1 MHGSVVPPPS
11 DNNCN
16 MMVGLRALDEPRS
29 LSRALADLIDRS
41 NSPSITQ
48 PERLLVE
55 RMICDLR
62 EEIELRAAR
71 YSARQC

>member
-1 MHGSVVPPPS
+1 MRGSVVPPPS
-11 DNNCN
+11 DTNCN
-16 MMVGLRALDEPRS
+16 MMVGLRALNEPRS

-41 NSPSITQ
+41 KSPSITQ

-62 EEIELRAAR
+62 EEIDLRSAR
-71 YSARQC
+71 RSARQY